1 MAEPIETVILR
12 RQQKFEKKKTK
23 KNKLN
28 LVEIEINDDRVLNI
42 LKMHKNVYYELTSL
56 CILFPLSVTNNTKQ
70 IFVTCREL
78 NDAKKSLKNGKIYS
92 LIAIIDLQKIN
103 SQEYIKEKSLWV
115 NAIFN
120 KQEEINN
127 G

>member
-12 RQQKFEKKKTK
+12 RQQKFEKKKK
-23 KNKLN
+23 KLN
-28 LVEIEINDDRVLNI
+28 LVEIEINYDRVLNI

-78 NDAKKSLKNGKIYS
+78 NDAKKIT
-92 LIAIIDLQKIN
+92 D
-103 SQEYIKEKSLWV
+103 EW
-115 NAIFN
+115 
-120 KQEEINN
+120 
-127 G
+127 